1 MNLSLRRDV
10 KSPSHLHVD
19 RIMQA
24 NESMNDHPTRNTN
37 IITNNPNIIRNN
49 LNLITNH
56 TSMNPSMELSPTNS
70 TLNAQPSPSTT
81 LSINPIDSI
90 NQINASL
97 QLNSPQDN
105 LGLNLNNNNNNSCSK
120 NSNSIQS
127 NDQHDDCQ
135 VVLGKPAM
143 SRC

>member
-19 RIMQA
+19 RIIRA
-24 NESMNDHPTRNTN
+24 NESINDPSSRNTN
-37 IITNNPNIIRNN
+37 NTNNPNIIRNS
-49 LNLITNH
+49 LNLITNN
-56 TSMNPSMELSPTNS
+56 SMNPSMELSPSNS
-70 TLNAQPSPSTT
+70 TFNAQPTPSTT

-90 NQINASL
+90 NPINASL